1 MSAPLILAGGGLAN
15 SLIALRLQQRRPE
28 IEFELLEREP
38 TLGGNHVWCFHSTDL
53 HDSQHRWIEPLI
65 SCRWDSHEV
74 RFPRHQRLM
83 RGGYSAITSD
93 RLHEVVLGA
102 IGGRAHLGRDLSDGE
117 LSTLSGGATIDGRG
131 AKPTPH
137 LGLAFQKFVGLWIR
151 TERPHG
157 VERPILMDAT
167 VDQLDG
173 FRFIYTLPFSETTL
187 HVEDTRYSDGD
198 NLNPNQLRDEVLD
211 YCERQGWS
219 VQAVER
225 METGVLPIVLS
236 GDIEA
241 FWDADPAGIARSGL
255 RAALFH
261 PTTGYSLPDA
271 VRLADRIVELET
283 IDRESLY
290 KTTRELSVAKWKRDS
305 FYRLLNRMLFQ
316 AAEPT
321 QRYRVLE
328 RFYRLPEGIV
338 ERFYANRLRLVD
350 RLRILSG
357 KPPVPL
363 LKALKCM
370 REQHPE

>member
-1 MSAPLILAGGGLAN
+1 MSAPLSLVGGGLAN
-15 SLIALRLQQRRPE
+15 SLIALRLQQRRPDV
-28 IEFELLEREP
+28 EFELLERE
-38 TLGGNHVWCFHSTDL
+38 TKLGGNHVWCFHSTDL
-53 HDSQHRWIEPLI
+53 SPSQHKWIEPLV
-65 SCRWDSHEV
+65 SRHWDGHEV
-74 RFPRHQRLM
+74 RFPRHQRQM

-93 RLHEVVLGA
+93 NLHEVVLEA
-102 IGGRAHLGRDLSDGE
+102 IGGRAQLGRNLSDEE
-117 LSTLSGGATIDGRG
+117 LSALSGHPTIDGRG
-131 AKPTPH
+131 GEPTPH
-137 LGLAFQKFVGLWIR
+137 LGLAFQKFVGLWVR

-157 VERPILMDAT
+157 LQQPILMDAT

-187 HVEDTRYSDGD
+187 HVEDTRYSDGE
-198 NLNPNQLRDEVLD
+198 NLNPNQLRDEVLR

-241 FWDADPAGIARSGL
+241 FWNADPTRNARSGL

-271 VRLADRIVELET
+271 VRLADRIVELERV
-283 IDRESLY
+283 DRESLY
-290 KTTRELSVAKWKRDS
+290 RTTRDFSIAKWKRDS
-305 FYRLLNRMLFQ
+305 FYRLLNRMLFK
-316 AAEPT
+316 AAEPA

-328 RFYRLPEGIV
+328 RFYRLQEGLV
-338 ERFYANRLRLVD
+338 ERFYANRLRFVD

-363 LKALKCM
+363 LKALKCI